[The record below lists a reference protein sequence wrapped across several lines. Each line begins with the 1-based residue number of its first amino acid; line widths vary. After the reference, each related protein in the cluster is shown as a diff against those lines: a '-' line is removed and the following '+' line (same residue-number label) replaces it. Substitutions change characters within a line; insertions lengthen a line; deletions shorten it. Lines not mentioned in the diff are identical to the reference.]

1 MLKKTLTRVQM
12 LLYCK
17 ITFEYIVKEK
27 ILRHFSVIKIDKLK
41 FELKSQYIMKMQF
54 KQFKE
59 E

>member
-27 ILRHFSVIKIDKLK
+27 NSETF
-41 FELKSQYIMKMQF
+41 
-54 KQFKE
+54 
-59 E
+59 